1 VQPLAGR
8 FDGAIRILEE
18 QVQQQNDMDRSRWV
32 LGLAGY
38 VSCTEGGLAGSGLT
52 FDDRRLRA
60 PLFGSQNVATKK
72 GMTDTA
78 LTVEKARVGERRR
91 RTVRVLPASD
101 PPGSNQTSGTA
112 GLVGPGSNNRE
123 VNTSLLTERGE
134 GISFTKDSR
143 GERTP
148 IELFIAGVRRWEAGL
163 RRRID
168 GENPVPE

>member
-1 VQPLAGR
+1 MIP
-8 FDGAIRILEE
+8 
-18 QVQQQNDMDRSRWV
+18 S

-38 VSCTEGGLAGSGLT
+38 GSCTEGGLAGGVPT
-52 FDDRRLRA
+52 FDDRRLRV
-60 PLFGSQNVATKK
+60 PLFGSQNVARKK
-72 GMTDTA
+72 EVTDTA
-78 LTVEKARVGERRR
+78 LTVEKSGVGERRR

-101 PPGSNQTSGTA
+101 PPESHQTRETA
-112 GLVGPGSNNRE
+112 GLVGPASNKRRA
-123 VNTSLLTERGE
+123 NTSLLTERGE

-148 IELFIAGVRRWEAGL
+148 IGLLIAGVRRWEAGL